1 MSFLA
6 LTAYWALQVF
16 FFSLIGRLILELLI
30 SFRPGFRPKGIFL
43 PVAEI
48 IMTLTDPP
56 LRLIR
61 RFIKPV
67 QFGSISLDF
76 GWTLLVLAV
85 IFLRGLVQSLI

>member
-6 LTAYWALQVF
+6 LIAYWALQVF
-16 FFSLIGRLILELLI
+16 FFALIGRLILELLV
-30 SFRPGFRPKGIFL
+30 SFRSGFRPKGIFL

-48 IMTLTDPP
+48 VMTITDPP
-56 LRLIR
+56 LRFIR

-67 QFGSISLDF
+67 QMGSLSLDF

-85 IFLRGLVQSLI
+85 IFVRGLVQTLI

>member
-6 LTAYWALQVF
+6 LIAYWALQVF
-16 FFSLIGRLILELLI
+16 FFSLLGRLVLELLI

-56 LRLIR
+56 LRFIR

-76 GWTLLVLAV
+76 GWTLLVLVV
-85 IFLRGLVQSLI
+85 IFARGFVQALI

>member
-6 LTAYWALQVF
+6 LIAFWALQVF
-16 FFSLIGRLILELLI
+16 FFALIGRLILELLV

-48 IMTLTDPP
+48 VMTLTDPP
-56 LRLIR
+56 LRFIR

-67 QFGSISLDF
+67 QIGSLSLDF

-85 IFLRGLVQSLI
+85 IFVRGLVQTLI

>member
-6 LTAYWALQVF
+6 LIAFWALQVF
-16 FFSLIGRLILELLI
+16 FFALIGRLILELLV
-30 SFRPGFRPKGIFL
+30 SSRPGFRPKGIFL

-48 IMTLTDPP
+48 VMTLTDPP
-56 LRLIR
+56 LRFIR

-67 QFGSISLDF
+67 QIGSLSLDF

-85 IFLRGLVQSLI
+85 IFVRGLVQTLI

>member
-6 LTAYWALQVF
+6 LIAYWALQVF
-16 FFSLIGRLILELLI
+16 FFALIGRLILELLV
-30 SFRPGFRPKGIFL
+30 SFRPGFRPKGILL

-48 IMTLTDPP
+48 VVTLTDPP
-56 LRLIR
+56 LRFIR

-67 QFGSISLDF
+67 QIGSLSLDF

-85 IFLRGLVQSLI
+85 IFVRGLVQTLI

>member
-6 LTAYWALQVF
+6 LIAYWALQVF
-16 FFSLIGRLILELLI
+16 FFSLLGRLVLELLI

-56 LRLIR
+56 LRFIR

-85 IFLRGLVQSLI
+85 IFLRGLVQGLI